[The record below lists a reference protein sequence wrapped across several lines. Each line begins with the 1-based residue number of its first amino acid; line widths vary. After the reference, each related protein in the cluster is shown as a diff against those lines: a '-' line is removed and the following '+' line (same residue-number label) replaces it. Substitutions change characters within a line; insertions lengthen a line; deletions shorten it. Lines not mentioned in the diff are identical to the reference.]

1 MVVDKVYQHLISWN
15 YSGTSFIV
23 CNVLEFSREVL
34 PKHFKHNNFSSFVR
48 QLNMYGFHKVNKSP
62 RGSRTLA
69 ENQVWEFSHPKF
81 LRDRP
86 DLLDEIKRKP
96 MESEALRRE
105 TGDIQ
110 VQIQTM
116 QLQQAEMAQQIST
129 LHETLSQVLRQLN
142 ESQRKQQIQQM
153 MMKNMMEFM
162 KQHHQQQYLPPE
174 LTFEYYD
181 QRQNTQPQQA
191 PAIFALPPADGSGSS
206 TFMLATGS
214 NDASM
219 IQNHMPGVTSSFNA
233 SSLGAVTA
241 DTGELQLGD
250 YKASNVTPDAL
261 FSLGMGGGVPGT
273 AGALNFSAASTNSLS
288 AMGANGKDNLVD
300 SLAMDLMQH
309 GLESKALAGQ
319 VKVEQRNQTDD
330 YDLFRV
336 T

>member
-1 MVVDKVYQHLISWN
+1 MD
-15 YSGTSFIV
+15 
-23 CNVLEFSREVL
+23 
-34 PKHFKHNNFSSFVR
+34 FKHNNFSSFVR

-69 ENQVWEFSHPKF
+69 ENQVWEFSHSKF

-116 QLQQAEMAQQIST
+116 QMQQAEMVQQIST
-129 LHETLSQVLRQLN
+129 LHDTLTQVLRQLN

-181 QRQNTQPQQA
+181 QRQQQQQQQQQQQLLQQQIPQQQQQQLQQQQQQQQT
-191 PAIFALPPADGSGSS
+191 PPSIYGTLPPTDLTIGSSTYLINPTPTDPSDPRLLMPTSTDFQNYAGKDLSSDALFNSLTGMSGSS
-206 TFMLATGS
+206 LA
-214 NDASM
+214 
-219 IQNHMPGVTSSFNA
+219 
-233 SSLGAVTA
+233 
-241 DTGELQLGD
+241 
-250 YKASNVTPDAL
+250 Y
-261 FSLGMGGGVPGT
+261 
-273 AGALNFSAASTNSLS
+273 AGAGQGLQGAS
-288 AMGANGKDNLVD
+288 KDGIVD
-300 SLAMDLMQH
+300 SLAMDLMQQ
-309 GLESKALAGQ
+309 GLQSKGGGAVMQ
-319 VKVEQRNQTDD
+319 VKPEGVGQGDE
-330 YDLFRV
+330 YDLFRGV
-336 T
+336 